1 MDQPSHQLS
10 MTVLMTPDT
19 AKEIRTRNVRH
30 VNSCF
35 FTMVAVD
42 DNRKP
47 VAVLTLAAAVRRRA
61 PPPRRRGF
69 AQGNAAGDGEE
80 VWGVEGDQPTV
91 LTPSPVSIATR
102 AEEQKQAAGAPRGQK

>member
-1 MDQPSHQLS
+1 

-19 AKEIRTRNVRH
+19 SKEIRTRNVRH

-47 VAVLTLAAAVRRRA
+47 VAVKPWQPESDDERRRHAAAVLRKEMRQEMEKR
-61 PPPRRRGF
+61 F
-69 AQGNAAGDGEE
+69 GELR
-80 VWGVEGDQPTV
+80 VGG
-91 LTPSPVSIATR
+91 
-102 AEEQKQAAGAPRGQK
+102 